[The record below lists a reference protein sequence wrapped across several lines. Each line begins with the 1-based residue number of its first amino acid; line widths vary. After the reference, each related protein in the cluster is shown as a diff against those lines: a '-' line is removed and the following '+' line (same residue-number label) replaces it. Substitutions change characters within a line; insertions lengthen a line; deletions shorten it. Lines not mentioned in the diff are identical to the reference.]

1 MSLMSDRA
9 AKRNMGFPAPEPS
22 KNAASVLPVPPVVKT
37 PPTPLVDPVAAFA
50 VTAEEFSVKDAP
62 IEALD
67 VVVPPPPEAPAPK
80 VALAPSHRVRVL
92 ADGKVLL
99 GACMHRFRAGNILDA
114 GQYDSRVF
122 GQLLKALKTEP
133 VEN

>member
-9 AKRNMGFPAPEPS
+9 AAKQKDAKP
-22 KNAASVLPVPPVVKT
+22 ASVKAQEPPAAPVVS
-37 PPTPLVDPVAAFA
+37 PPPPVDPVAAFA
-50 VTAEEFSVKDAP
+50 VTAEEFSAKDAP

-67 VVVPPPPEAPAPK
+67 IVVPPPEALAPK
-80 VALAPSHRVRVL
+80 VALAPTRRVRVL

-99 GACMHRFRAGNILDA
+99 GACMHRFRAGNVLDA
-114 GQYDSRVF
+114 NQYDNHVF

-133 VEN
+133 IEN